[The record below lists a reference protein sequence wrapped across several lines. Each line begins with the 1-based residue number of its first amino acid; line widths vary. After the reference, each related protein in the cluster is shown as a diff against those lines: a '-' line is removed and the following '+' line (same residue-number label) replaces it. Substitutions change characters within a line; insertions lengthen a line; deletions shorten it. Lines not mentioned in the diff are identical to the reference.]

1 MKKDELTSSFL
12 DIRNKLHRIAMRL
25 LHNDEDA
32 KDAIQDTFEK
42 LWSKIE
48 IKSDEEARH
57 KLVRI
62 LHNTCIDRLRG
73 KHTIQMDVSEM
84 ESAGSYEMPTEN
96 LAEYERLILS
106 GLTDLQ
112 RKIYVFVTHDCLEYE
127 EVATKLNMT
136 VEAVRMNMSR
146 VRRRIA
152 ENIKNIDR

>member
-1 MKKDELTSSFL
+1 MKKDVLTSSFL
-12 DIRNKLHRIAMRL
+12 DIRSKMHRIAMRL

-48 IKSDEEARH
+48 VKSDDEARY
-57 KLVRI
+57 KLVHI

-73 KHTIQMDVSEM
+73 KHTIQMDVTEM
-84 ESAGSYEMPTEN
+84 ESATGYEMPTEN
-96 LAEYERLILS
+96 IAEYERLILI

-112 RKIYVFVTHDCLEYE
+112 RKIYVLVTHNCLEYE
-127 EVATKLNMT
+127 EVATQLNMS
-136 VEAVRMNMSR
+136 VESVRMNMSR
-146 VRRRIA
+146 VRKRIS